1 MTSHEG
7 TSTNKAPLFNGT
19 NFGFWKVR
27 MRTYIMALGADVWDV
42 VETGYVKPVV
52 LANKDDKLEF
62 SFNAKAMNVILSG
75 LAEEEFVKVMHLESA
90 KAMWDKL
97 ISSYEGNEKV
107 KDAKLQTYRLQF
119 EQLKMNEDETVNK
132 FFLRVEELV
141 NAMKALGEKIEEA
154 SLVQKILRSLP
165 DRFNPKVSAIEEL
178 NDLKYLA
185 FDQLLGTLTAY
196 EMRIGKDKST
206 TREASFKADKNEESE
221 PDEIEEKFVRRLKK
235 GSGKYQGKFPF
246 KCFNCGKIGHF
257 ASKCPH
263 KKKDQN
269 SEGEEK
275 YKSKRF
281 DKKKSLCVNND
292 DSSEDTDSDSSCED
306 KVNDFVFMA
315 KEDYDNKITGSDV
328 NDEEVVVDLEGE
340 LISALEEIDRL
351 RLKKRKKK
359 QLLIQF
365 EKGSKKP
372 DEDFALLKVE
382 LEEAKKIE
390 DILKQQLSE
399 KKARCETLEEEVV
412 KTRKELEK
420 FQALYHQ
427 NLSSI
432 KASEGL
438 ATILNQQRNPKLKTG
453 LGYEEGSS
461 SGQPSNKES
470 IKFVKSTTNDNNK
483 PAETKEDNQ
492 PPRRSKGKGAR
503 TESVD
508 QRNNTPSAQGN
519 HQHGR
524 NRPAQRRQ
532 PFSRYKDFFY
542 GYCFYCSNFGH
553 KAVNCSLRFRHEQS
567 RHPRN
572 KYLPQQRMRQ
582 PSNKQPQI
590 ANCQIK
596 FRDMQLRRSRNNK
609 QSMSRQRCNNHFDL
623 LNNEVECYNCH
634 NFGHKAAN
642 CHLKNYKADPRIK
655 LFARNAST
663 WKKKDSEKCG
673 LVLSTQKQKDSWN
686 IDSGCS
692 KHMTGDKDKLLSMSK
707 RKTGNVTF
715 EEDCKVKNVNSG
727 QVVAKGIRTDNDV
740 DIESSHARKEEVE
753 EESCHKMEAEVVNL
767 RKKVEKSNT
776 QIKFLNSSMILDE
789 ILDSQRSPND
799 KSGLGYNKEEI
810 STPKKPDASPSFVKR
825 ESRYDSGSSC
835 SKNERNTTIFR
846 RSDQEDTQK
855 LLIHLK
861 VSLEERHLHG

>member
-1 MTSHEG
+1 M
-7 TSTNKAPLFNGT
+7 
-19 NFGFWKVR
+19 R
-27 MRTYIMALGADVWDV
+27 M
-42 VETGYVKPVV
+42 
-52 LANKDDKLEF
+52 KL
-62 SFNAKAMNVILSG
+62 
-75 LAEEEFVKVMHLESA
+75 
-90 KAMWDKL
+90 L
-97 ISSYEGNEKV
+97 I
-107 KDAKLQTYRLQF
+107 
-119 EQLKMNEDETVNK
+119 

-141 NAMKALGEKIEEA
+141 NAMKSLGEKIEEA

-221 PDEIEEKFVRRLKK
+221 PDEIEAKFVRRLKK

-281 DKKKSLCVNND
+281 GKKKSLCVNND

-306 KVNDFVFMA
+306 KVNDFVLMA
-315 KEDYDNKITGSDV
+315 KEDYDNEITGSDV
-328 NDEEVVVDLEGE
+328 NNEEVVVDLEGE

-351 RLKKRKKK
+351 RLKKRKQK
-359 QLLIQF
+359 QLLMQF
-365 EKGSKKP
+365 EKNGKEPS
-372 DEDFALLKVE
+372 EDFVLLKVE
-382 LEEAKKIE
+382 LVEANKIE

-399 KKARCETLEEEVV
+399 KKARCEALEEEVV

-492 PPRRSKGKGAR
+492 PPRRSKEKGAR

-623 LNNEVECYNCH
+623 LNNEIECYNYH

-642 CHLKNYKADPRIK
+642 FHLKNYKADPRIK

-692 KHMTGDKDKLLSMSK
+692 KHMTGDKDKLLSISK
-707 RKTGNVTF
+707 RKIGNVTF
-715 EEDCKVKNVNSG
+715 EEDCKVKNVNSR

-835 SKNERNTTIFR
+835 SKNESNTTIFR
-846 RSDQEDTQK
+846 RSDQEGHPEATQTPQSK
-855 LLIHLK
+855 FRRETPSWMNQRRYES
-861 VSLEERHLHG
+861 VCNGYYFSL

>member
-1 MTSHEG
+1 MPHVHLSLGHIT
-7 TSTNKAPLFNGT
+7 
-19 NFGFWKVR
+19 VR
-27 MRTYIMALGADVWDV
+27 TTTWHPY
-42 VETGYVKPVV
+42 
-52 LANKDDKLEF
+52 DDTCQ
-62 SFNAKAMNVILSG
+62 I
-75 LAEEEFVKVMHLESA
+75 
-90 KAMWDKL
+90 
-97 ISSYEGNEKV
+97 
-107 KDAKLQTYRLQF
+107 
-119 EQLKMNEDETVNK
+119 
-132 FFLRVEELV
+132 
-141 NAMKALGEKIEEA
+141 
-154 SLVQKILRSLP
+154 
-165 DRFNPKVSAIEEL
+165 
-178 NDLKYLA
+178 
-185 FDQLLGTLTAY
+185 
-196 EMRIGKDKST
+196 RIVP
-206 TREASFKADKNEESE
+206 N
-221 PDEIEEKFVRRLKK
+221 
-235 GSGKYQGKFPF
+235 
-246 KCFNCGKIGHF
+246 
-257 ASKCPH
+257 
-263 KKKDQN
+263 
-269 SEGEEK
+269 EGEEK

-281 DKKKSLCVNND
+281 GKKKSLCVNND
-292 DSSEDTDSDSSCED
+292 DSSGDTDSDSSCED
-306 KVNDFVFMA
+306 KVNEFILMA

-340 LISALEEIDRL
+340 LISSLEEIDRL
-351 RLKKRKKK
+351 DLRRENKNK
-359 QLLIQF
+359 LLMQF
-365 EKGSKKP
+365 EKNGKEPS
-372 DEDFALLKVE
+372 EDFVLLKVE

-390 DILKQQLSE
+390 DILRQQLAE
-399 KKARCETLEEEVV
+399 KKVRCKALEDEVV

-492 PPRRSKGKGAR
+492 PPRRSKEKGAR
-503 TESVD
+503 TESVE

-609 QSMSRQRCNNHFDL
+609 QPMSRQRCTNHFDL
-623 LNNEVECYNCH
+623 LNNELECYNCH

-642 CHLKNYKADPRIK
+642 FHLKNYKADPRIK
-655 LFARNAST
+655 PLAKNAST

-673 LVLSTQKQKDSWN
+673 LVLSAQKQKDPWY

-692 KHMTGDKDKLLSMSK
+692 KHMTEDKDKFMSISK

-715 EEDCKVKNVNSG
+715 GNDEPGKIKGKGMVSLSNGKGDAQDVLLVDGLKHNLLSVSQMCDRGCEEVFTSKDCKVKNVNSG
-727 QVVAKGIRTDNDV
+727 QVVAKGIRTDNNV
-740 DIESSHARKEEVE
+740 DIESSPASKEEDSDTIKECSVSIYPMEEVE

-776 QIKFLNSSMILDE
+776 QIKFLNNSMTLDE

-810 STPKKPDASPSFVKR
+810 STPKKPDASPSFVKGEDKSDKGPSFVKR

-846 RSDQEDTQK
+846 RSDQGRHPEATHTPQSK
-855 LLIHLK
+855 FRRETPSWMNQRRYES
-861 VSLEERHLHG
+861 VCNGYCFSL